1 MGYSV
6 VRKVRVT
13 ATIAERRLSVN
24 GKGARQISQLDSVVN
39 PWIKESIANYR

>member
-13 ATIAERRLSVN
+13 ATIAEPRLSVS
-24 GKGARQISQLDSVVN
+24 GKGARQISQLDSIVN
-39 PWIKESIANYR
+39 FWKIGGANY